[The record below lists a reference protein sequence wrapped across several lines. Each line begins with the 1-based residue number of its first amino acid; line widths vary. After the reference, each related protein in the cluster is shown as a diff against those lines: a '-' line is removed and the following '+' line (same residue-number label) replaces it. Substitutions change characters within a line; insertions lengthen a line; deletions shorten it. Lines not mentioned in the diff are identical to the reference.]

1 MNSIKFTTGNFLVEL
16 ERPYLFFILIP
27 ALLLGI
33 IPFLRI
39 QKKRRAS
46 TKHLIPF
53 IIHLSLIFLL
63 SGLLAGV
70 TVTETTDERLET
82 KVVFAVDVSDS
93 NVAMKN
99 QMNTFIQGIMD
110 EADPEKDKF
119 GIVLFAND
127 IVKVQ
132 DHHEI
137 DFGSADYI
145 KFDAGEHVKTDKTNI
160 GRAIERAATL
170 LAEEDRQNKK
180 IIVLSDG
187 LETLGDAIATAK
199 QLGEDVQISGAYF
212 NMVDADSG
220 SREVQLVDINA
231 TSKVAVG
238 EDVTVELVVKSTKFV
253 RKAEIKI
260 QDGDIVTTEYV
271 DIQPGINNVVRLTY
285 TPEVAGVNTI
295 RASVNVDSRNDQ
307 LSGNNTLYAW
317 YSLDAQK
324 SILIVDGD
332 KGTGV
337 GQFDQI
343 KGSSVMDKLGEYAIH
358 GPIAPEEFPDTL
370 DELLAYDQVVLMDV
384 NFDNLPASAP
394 DNLKRYVEEVGRGL
408 FVSFGDNFYDIK
420 GETVDG
426 GTDAEYKQIPLEAI
440 LPVNLKLEGEKETV
454 AMVMVLDLSSSMKE
468 IMPGG
473 EKSRFEVLVESVKNV
488 LMLGATEEDQ
498 LNNQGFDETD
508 YVGVICFD
516 ESYHV
521 ALDIVQ
527 VGDLEN
533 RKAICEKVEYELRHY
548 YYYYYQYPDGG
559 DSDIPVHKDDK
570 EIPTAVN
577 PNTGVGTVQ
586 LKKPNI
592 TNTGNY
598 DKDTGYFIK
607 AYGTEYKWAVQA
619 ASDMLAKQNNKTLLH
634 IKQVLMMSDG
644 EPNTKDNGYVSI
656 VERMSNA
663 GVVTSTISIGAGSGG
678 MKELEKIADA
688 GGGTKFD
695 ANDAES
701 LANEIIKKAEEI
713 TSELINERSV
723 LPYRNSFN
731 STVLSGVR
739 DYEYIGGYYTSTIK
753 EGADLILYV
762 DQKKPLYAEWT
773 YGLGKVAVYMSD
785 LGNSDWTGS
794 LFNEDDK
801 NGLILVTNMMNAA
814 MNRQV
819 DSTGLEYTATR
830 DEDVTTVNVTVPV
843 SMRTGEAIIA
853 QVFDQNGSIQDTVKL
868 TKVANKQYMG
878 KLRTVKL
885 EETYTVKAMLV
896 TEKNNIV
903 NDSVTFAVTGYYN
916 EEYDV
921 FSDEGKSIL
930 SGVAGNGGG
939 DVLTGTAGFFDDIE
953 KKISIFNHDV
963 TTPFIIAVLVLFL
976 LDILFRNIVIRR
988 KKDKTIEMS
997 DEERAASM
1005 KGR

>member
-53 IIHLSLIFLL
+53 IIHLTLIFLL

-70 TVTETTDERLET
+70 AVTETTDERLET

-99 QMNTFIQGIMD
+99 QMNAFIQGIID
-110 EADPEKDKF
+110 ESDPEKDKF
-119 GIVLFAND
+119 AVVLFAND

-137 DFGSADYI
+137 DFSSGDYI
-145 KFDAGEHVKTDKTNI
+145 QFDKSTHVKTDKTNI

-187 LETLGDAIATAK
+187 LETLGDAIATSK
-199 QLGEDVQISGAYF
+199 QLGDDVQISGAHF
-212 NMVDADSG
+212 NMVDSDSG
-220 SREVQLVDINA
+220 TREVQLIDINA
-231 TSKVAVG
+231 TSKVASG
-238 EDVTVELVVKSTKFV
+238 GDVTVELTVKSTKFV
-253 RKAEIKI
+253 NKAEIVI
-260 QDGDIVTTEYV
+260 QDGDIVTKEYV
-271 DIQPGINNVVRLTY
+271 DIQPGVNNVVRLSY

-295 RASVNVDSRNDQ
+295 RATINVDSRNDQ

-343 KGSSVMDKLGEYAIH
+343 KSSSVMDKLSDYAIH

-370 DELLAYDQVVLMDV
+370 EALLDYDQIVLMDV
-384 NFDNLPASAP
+384 NFDHLPSTAA

-420 GETVDG
+420 GTTVNG
-426 GTDAEYKQIPLEAI
+426 GTDAEYKEIPLEAI

-488 LMLGATEEDQ
+488 LMLGATEEEQ

-533 RKAICEKVEYELRHY
+533 RQKICEEVERELRHY
-548 YYYYYQYPDGG
+548 YYFYYQYPNGE

-570 EIPTAVN
+570 SIPTAPD
-577 PNTGVGTVQ
+577 PNGKGEVQ
-586 LKKPNI
+586 LIKPNI
-592 TNTGNY
+592 TNTSNY
-598 DKDTGYFIK
+598 DKDTGIYIK

-644 EPNTKDNGYVSI
+644 EPNTKNNGYVSI

-663 GVVTSTISIGAGSGG
+663 GVGTSTISIGAGSGG

-688 GGGTKFD
+688 GGGSKFD

-794 LFNEDDK
+794 LFNEEDK

-819 DSTGLEYTATR
+819 DSTGLEYSAVR
-830 DEDVTTVNVTVPV
+830 DEDVTTINVTTPVP
-843 SMRTGEAIIA
+843 MRNGETIIA
-853 QVFDQNGSIQDTVKL
+853 QVFDQNGSVQDTIKL

-878 KLRTVKL
+878 KLKTAKL

-896 TEKNNIV
+896 TEKNNTI
-903 NDSVTFAVTGYYN
+903 NDSITFAVTGYYN
-916 EEYDV
+916 EEYNV
-921 FSDEGKSIL
+921 FSNEGKSVL
-930 SGVAGNGGG
+930 SGVANNGGG
-939 DVLTGTAGFFDDIE
+939 NMLTGTAGFYDDIE
-953 KKISIFNHDV
+953 KKISVFSHDV
-963 TTPFIIAVLVLFL
+963 TTPFVIAVLVLFL

-988 KKDKTIEMS
+988 KKDKTTEMS
-997 DEERAASM
+997 DEEQAASM
-1005 KGR
+1005 RGR